1 MARRV
6 TGPCVLVVDDEPLA
20 RRRAIRVLRQTQEFG
35 DIHEAGDVASAR
47 RLLETVTIDVM
58 LLDIQI
64 PGGTGF
70 DVLDAIKGHAPA
82 VVFVTAF
89 DEWALRAFEANAID
103 YVTKP
108 IDPGRLRAALSRAL
122 DAVQA
127 RSDRDRI
134 AELTETLH
142 SLRRNGPAK
151 TRPVAEFWLKSRGGY
166 VRVPAS
172 GISRFQADGDY
183 VRIYAGSES
192 YMHQESLTSL
202 MGRLGDDEFIR
213 VHRSAIVR
221 KDAIVRIRQ
230 GAFSALV
237 AVLND
242 GVEVRVGR
250 TYAPAV
256 RATLIRPS

>member
-1 MARRV
+1 MASGM
-6 TGPCVLVVDDEPLA
+6 TAPSVLVVDDEPLA
-20 RRRAIRVLRQTQEFG
+20 RRRAIRMLRQTRDFG
-35 DIHEAGDVASAR
+35 EIHEAGDAASAR
-47 RLLETVTIDVM
+47 RLIEATTIDVM
-58 LLDIQI
+58 LLDIQM

-70 DVLDAIKGHAPA
+70 DLLDTIKDQAPT

-108 IDPGRLRAALSRAL
+108 IDPGRLRAALGRAL
-122 DAVQA
+122 ATVRA
-127 RSDRDRI
+127 KTDRDRI

-142 SLRRNGPAK
+142 ALRQNAPVKKRPA
-151 TRPVAEFWLKSRGGY
+151 TEFWLKSRSGY
-166 VRVPAS
+166 VRVPSS
-172 GISRFQADGDY
+172 GVSRFQADGDY
-183 VRIYAGSES
+183 VRIHVGSES
-192 YMHQESLTSL
+192 YLHHESLASL
-202 MGRLGDDEFIR
+202 MNRLGDDEFIR

-221 KDAIVRIRQ
+221 KDAIVRIRH
-230 GAFSALV
+230 GGLSALV